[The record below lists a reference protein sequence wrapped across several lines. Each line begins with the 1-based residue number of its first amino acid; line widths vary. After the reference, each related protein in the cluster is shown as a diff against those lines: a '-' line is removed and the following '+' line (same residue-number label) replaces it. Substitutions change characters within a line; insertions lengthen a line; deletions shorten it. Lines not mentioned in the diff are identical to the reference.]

1 MNIINRAKK
10 ISLIVDNILY
20 WTNNIKKILLT
31 VNIISAKKSGKK
43 IKTKSF
49 ITNILKIYSLI
60 LNLIIVPIL
69 YDIIKYC
76 SSLKVKKNICLY
88 YKEIN
93 IYTSDLVYN
102 RILNSIV
109 AFDVPYCKSNSKCK
123 LKKYLL

>member
-10 ISLIVDNILY
+10 FSLIIDNILY

-60 LNLIIVPIL
+60 LSLIIEPIL
-69 YDIIKYC
+69 YDIIKCC
-76 SSLKVKKNICLY
+76 SSLKVKKKY
-88 YKEIN
+88 MF
-93 IYTSDLVYN
+93 
-102 RILNSIV
+102 IL
-109 AFDVPYCKSNSKCK
+109 
-123 LKKYLL
+123 